1 MSQGSDLENT
11 SIGHIDNL
19 KDLSTDTVKGQNAI
33 LVNATESMLG
43 DLRKSYSKYTQS
55 GGASNAFTAAQLSA
69 RIENTLDLLPAKERN
84 RLKALYNT
92 DLQKA
97 EKVGREA
104 GVDLDK
110 IIDQKKKE
118 PLKANAKPNVD
129 AMKAAGRRLE
139 KFWAD
144 ENSNLT
150 DRVKALTRE
159 AAIKGESW
167 RTLSLKIRE
176 LLTTGE
182 QSAESQ
188 RKNKKMGIA
197 QRAELIARTEMAYAF
212 IEGQKDNYRAMG
224 YQFVR
229 WSAAAERTCGYC
241 MSRDGLIYDID
252 EIDGA
257 IPAHPRCR
265 CSLIPVEADSL
276 KKPKGPNG
284 PDAARELDDTYW
296 SKSRNDKLSQWKQEN
311 RGIRDP
317 KTEDILNNMLRNYQQ
332 TPTNSQRFFNPNAKA
347 AQPKWMPTG
356 DVIPN
361 MGKAEQNAA
370 KAEANAQKADEIA
383 ALEAAKKEAQEA
395 AAAEA
400 KRVAEAAQKEA
411 AEAQAKAAKMKAD
424 TAKAEK
430 KAAGAKKKAA
440 EKQLEEANT
449 VIKFLSNQA
458 LAGAKLTAAQQTS
471 LKNAQLKR
479 AAAQK
484 ALGLTVDTTG
494 AAQKAA
500 ATKAKP
506 KSNIEKLLDAPL
518 TKGQANNI
526 LLNLGLKKGK
536 TAQETALLKK
546 AKDTIGGTIKSA
558 DTVKAEKKAAP
569 KAEKKPLEPTPGK
582 TPKDTTDVK
591 YKYTAR
597 DWKKLGYKS
606 EADLRAALS
615 SVRSYTGNSFT
626 AIKREQLRNRPASEL
641 SGYEKNLVSETKS
654 KNSQRVKDAI
664 QIEGFIKRA
673 PKYKGEIHRGIKVKT
688 EADAMAAIKHM
699 TKGQGSMESW
709 SNDLEVAQSFGTRR
723 GMVSVIFNV
732 VNKHGAPVAGSSKY
746 AKESEVIV
754 PQDVVYKIKGTK
766 KKVIDH
772 IGEKVI
778 RYEVDLIMV

>member
-11 SIGHIDNL
+11 SIGYIDAL
-19 KDLSTDTVKGQNAI
+19 KDLEAGTVKGQNAI

-43 DLRKSYSKYTQS
+43 DLRKSYSKYTTS
-55 GGASNAFTAAQLSA
+55 GGASNAFTAAQLAA
-69 RIENTLDLLPAKERN
+69 RIENTLELLPAKERN
-84 RLKALYNT
+84 RLKALYDT
-92 DLQKA
+92 DLQRA

-104 GVDLDK
+104 GVSLDK

-118 PLKANAKPNVD
+118 PLRANAKPNTD
-129 AMKAAGRRLE
+129 AMKGAGRRLE

-159 AAIKGESW
+159 AALKGESW

-176 LLTTGE
+176 LLTTGD
-182 QSAESQ
+182 QSLESQ
-188 RKNKKMGIA
+188 RKNKRMGIA
-197 QRAELIARTEMAYAF
+197 QRAELIARTEMAYAY
-212 IEGQKDNYRAMG
+212 IEGQKDNYRQMG
-224 YQFVR
+224 YEFVR

-241 MSRDGLIYDID
+241 MSRDGLIYNID

-296 SKSRNDKLSQWKQEN
+296 SKSRNEKLAQWKREN

-317 KTEDILNNMLRNYQQ
+317 KTEELLNNMLRQFQQ
-332 TPTNSQRFFNPNAKA
+332 TPTNTERFLKPGQKT

-356 DVIPN
+356 QVIPD
-361 MGKAEQNAA
+361 MSKAEKNAQ
-370 KAEANAQKADEIA
+370 KAEEQAKKADEIA
-383 ALEAAKKEAQEA
+383 KLEAAKQEAEEA
-395 AAAEA
+395 AAEEA
-400 KRVAEAAQKEA
+400 KRIAEVAKKEA

-430 KAAGAKKKAA
+430 KAATAKKKAA

-458 LAGAKLTAAQQTS
+458 LAGTKLTAAQQTS

-484 ALGLTVDTTG
+484 ELGLAVDTTG
-494 AAQKAA
+494 AA
-500 ATKAKP
+500 KP
-506 KSNIEKLLDAPL
+506 KPKTNIEKLLDAPL

-526 LLNLGLKKGK
+526 LLNLGMKKGK
-536 TAQETALLKK
+536 TAQETALLKQ

-558 DTVKAEKKAAP
+558 DTIKAEKKAAP
-569 KAEKKPLEPTPGK
+569 KAERKPATPTEGK
-582 TPKDTTDVK
+582 MPKDTTDVK
-591 YKYTAR
+591 FKYGAR
-597 DWKKLGYKS
+597 DWKRMGYKS
-606 EADLRAALS
+606 EADMRAALT
-615 SVRSYTGNSFT
+615 SVRDYTGNGFNG
-626 AIKREQLRNRPASEL
+626 IKREQLRGRPKNDL
-641 SGYEKNLVSETKS
+641 SAYEKRLLAQKERNPKYIKEATE
-654 KNSQRVKDAI
+654 
-664 QIEGFIKRA
+664 IEGFIKRA
-673 PKYKGEIHRGIKVKT
+673 PKYRGEIHRGIKVKT
-688 EADAMAAIKHM
+688 EADAMAAIKAM
-699 TKGQGSMESW
+699 ANKQGSMESW
-709 SNDLEVAQSFGTRR
+709 SNDLQIARDFGTRTD
-723 GMVSVIFNV
+723 MVSVIFNA
-732 VNKHGAPVAGSSKY
+732 VNKRGAPVAGTSKY

-754 PQDVVYKIKGTK
+754 PSDTQYRIKDVK
-766 KKVIDH
+766 KKTITH
-772 IGEKVI
+772 NGEKVT
-778 RYEVDLIMV
+778 RFEVDLEML

>member
-11 SIGHIDNL
+11 SIGYVDTL

-43 DLRKSYSKYTQS
+43 DLRKSYSKYTTS

-84 RLKALYNT
+84 RLKALYNN

-118 PLKANAKPNVD
+118 PLKANAKPNID

-144 ENSNLT
+144 ENSNMT

-167 RTLSLKIRE
+167 RSLSLKIRE

-188 RKNKKMGIA
+188 RKNKKMGVA
-197 QRAELIARTEMAYAF
+197 QRAELIARTEMAYAY
-212 IEGQKDNYRAMG
+212 IEGQKDNYRQMG
-224 YQFVR
+224 YEFVR

-241 MSRDGLIYDID
+241 MSRDGLIYNID

-296 SKSRNDKLSQWKQEN
+296 SKSRNDKLAQWKQEN

-317 KTEDILNNMLRNYQQ
+317 RTEQILNDMLRNFQQ

-356 DVIPN
+356 EVIPN
-361 MGKAEQNAA
+361 MSKAEQNAQ

-400 KRVAEAAQKEA
+400 KRAADTAQKEA
-411 AEAQAKAAKMKAD
+411 AEAQAKAVKMKAD
-424 TAKAEK
+424 TAKAEA
-430 KAAGAKKKAA
+430 KAATAKKKAA
-440 EKQLEEANT
+440 EKKLEEANT

-458 LAGAKLTAAQQTS
+458 LAGTKLTAAQQTS
-471 LKNAQLKR
+471 LKNAQIKR
-479 AAAQK
+479 AAAQ
-484 ALGLTVDTTG
+484 AELGLTP
-494 AAQKAA
+494 AATPKAA

-506 KSNIEKLLDAPL
+506 KSNIEKLLDEPL
-518 TKGQANNI
+518 TKGQANNL

-546 AKDTIGGTIKSA
+546 AKDTLAGTIKSA
-558 DTVKAEKKAAP
+558 DTIKAEKKAAP
-569 KAEKKPLEPTPGK
+569 KAERKPAKPTEGT
-582 TPKDTTDVK
+582 TPKETTDIGFK
-591 YKYTAR
+591 YGTR

-606 EADLRAALS
+606 ETELRAAIK
-615 SVRSYTGNSFT
+615 SVRDYSGNGFDG
-626 AIKREQLRNRPASEL
+626 IKLEQLRLRPTKGLSAYEL
-641 SGYEKNLVSETKS
+641 KQVNS
-654 KNSQRVKDAI
+654 KALPDSKYAKEAKE
-664 QIEGFIKRA
+664 IEDFIKKA
-673 PKYKGEIHRGIKVKT
+673 PKYRGEIHRGIKVST

-709 SNDLEVAQSFGTRR
+709 SNDLQVARDFGTRA
-723 GMVSVIFNV
+723 GKVSVIFNV
-732 VNKHGAPVAGSSKY
+732 VNKHGAPIAGTSRY
-746 AKESEVIV
+746 ARESEVIV
-754 PQDVVYKIKGTK
+754 PQNVSYKIKGTK
-766 KKVIDH
+766 RKVIEH
-772 IGEKVI
+772 AGEKVI
-778 RYEVDLIMV
+778 RYEVDLIMN